1 MMTNNKDLPAIEGG
15 APVRDDVLP
24 FFRPF
29 IDESDIESVADTLRS
44 GWLALG
50 PVTESLENEIR
61 RVIGAS
67 HVVAVSSCSAAMFL
81 ALKAMGVGPS
91 DEVITSPLTF
101 ASTVH
106 AIIHTGATPVL
117 ADIEPDS
124 FCVSPGELEK
134 KTTSKTKAYL
144 PVHFSG
150 QACRIDDV
158 LSLAADK
165 GVRVLEDAAHSFG
178 ALAGGRKIGSFGD
191 MAAFSFYATKNFTS
205 GDGGC
210 IVTGDEEIADR
221 VRLLS
226 YHGMSHD
233 SWARYA
239 DRGSWY
245 YEVSEVGFKFN
256 MSDVLSA
263 LGLSQLKK
271 IDVMMDGRKAAAARF
286 LELLKDSP
294 YFELPQTLPGNVH
307 TWHLFVIR
315 INTEKLSIDRDA
327 FIRALAAE
335 NIGCSVHFI
344 PIYVHPFFAPYRRIE
359 DSFPVCDDFFSR
371 CISLPIFPSMEDRD
385 VEDVVRA
392 LNRIAAF
399 YAKD

>member
-1 MMTNNKDLPAIEGG
+1 MMTNNKDLPAVEGG
-15 APVRDDVLP
+15 VPVRESVLP
-24 FFRPF
+24 FFRPSV
-29 IDESDIESVADTLRS
+29 DESDIESVADTIRS
-44 GWLALG
+44 GWLTLG

-61 RVIGAS
+61 RYIGCS

-81 ALKAMGVGPS
+81 GLKALGVGPS

-117 ADIEPDS
+117 ADIEANS
-124 FCVSPGELEK
+124 FCISPDELEK
-134 KTTSKTKAYL
+134 KTTAKTKAYL
-144 PVHFSG
+144 PVHFGG

-158 LSLAADK
+158 LSLAAEK
-165 GVRVLEDAAHSFG
+165 GVRVLEDSAHSFG
-178 ALAGGRKIGSFGD
+178 ALAGGRKVGSFGD

-210 IVTGDEEIADR
+210 IATGDEEIAER
-221 VRLLS
+221 IRLLS
-226 YHGMSHD
+226 YHGMSRD
-233 SWARYA
+233 GWARYA

-245 YEVSEVGFKFN
+245 YEVTEAGFKFN

-263 LGLSQLKK
+263 LGLAQLKK
-271 IDVMMDGRKAAAARF
+271 IDLMTDGRRAAAERYT
-286 LELLKDSP
+286 ELLEDSP
-294 YFELPQTLPGNVH
+294 YFELPRELPGNAH

-315 INTEKLSIDRDA
+315 INAEKLRIDRDE

-344 PIYVHPFFAPYRRIE
+344 PIYVHPFFEPYRRSGE
-359 DSFPVCDDFFSR
+359 SFPVCDDFFSR
-371 CISLPIFPSMEDRD
+371 CISLPMFPSMEDRD
-385 VEDVVRA
+385 VDDVVRA
-392 LNRIAAF
+392 LTRIASF

>member
-1 MMTNNKDLPAIEGG
+1 MTA
-15 APVRDDVLP
+15 
-24 FFRPF
+24 
-29 IDESDIESVADTLRS
+29 
-44 GWLALG
+44 
-50 PVTESLENEIR
+50 
-61 RVIGAS
+61 
-67 HVVAVSSCSAAMFL
+67 
-81 ALKAMGVGPS
+81 
-91 DEVITSPLTF
+91 
-101 ASTVH
+101 
-106 AIIHTGATPVL
+106 
-117 ADIEPDS
+117 
-124 FCVSPGELEK
+124 
-134 KTTSKTKAYL
+134 
-144 PVHFSG
+144 
-150 QACRIDDV
+150 
-158 LSLAADK
+158 
-165 GVRVLEDAAHSFG
+165 
-178 ALAGGRKIGSFGD
+178 
-191 MAAFSFYATKNFTS
+191 
-205 GDGGC
+205 
-210 IVTGDEEIADR
+210 DEEIADR

-263 LGLSQLKK
+263 LGLAQLKK
-271 IDVMMDGRKAAAARF
+271 IDVMMNGRKAVAARF
-286 LELLKDSP
+286 SELLEDSP
-294 YFELPQTLPGNVH
+294 YFELPRTLPGNVH

-344 PIYVHPFFAPYRRIE
+344 PIYVHPFFEPYRQIG

-392 LNRIAAF
+392 LDRIAAF